1 VSTRALLFPLL
12 SMIIKP
18 AMTGIPQSVSQVQAV
33 VRTRGTESQGAS
45 RSDQPVVHT
54 LRVHGKLTLRQLVGY
69 TGFSHAAVTASVSML
84 RNRGIVDAVGRHR
97 AEVLGRPSTLWR
109 LRPEAAYFV
118 GIDVGAA
125 TTRVLIIDLAGQPVH
140 VSYES
145 TAALY
150 ARAPGGPAVAREL
163 AALVHRT
170 LADCPLPNVRPV
182 AAGLAISGL
191 VDAERGVCLS
201 CANIP
206 GWKDLPLAEELSALL
221 DLPAAVDDSARA
233 QAIAEHRVGKAQE
246 IQDFLFVNVGV
257 GIGAALFMG
266 GRPYRG
272 PGGLGG
278 ELGHITVDERG
289 PRCGCGNLGCAEAVV
304 GARAIVRRAAELLES
319 HTYPSLLAPESGGP
333 NGARERELT
342 VEDLADAATEGDPL
356 AFRVLNEAGEHLGVA
371 VAAALNLL
379 GSPLVVLGGGVV
391 RSGEPFMGAVR
402 RTVMLR
408 ALPPLARQVRIE
420 ASQLDGGAGAQ
431 GMAISTIEAYLR
443 SIV

>member
-1 VSTRALLFPLL
+1 VARAQDKD
-12 SMIIKP
+12 S
-18 AMTGIPQSVSQVQAV
+18 QS
-33 VRTRGTESQGAS
+33 AS
-45 RSDQPVVHT
+45 RSDQPVVQALHF
-54 LRVHGKLTLRQLVGY
+54 HGKLTLRQLVDF

-84 RNRGIVDAVGRHR
+84 RAKGIVDAVGLHR
-97 AEVLGRPSTLWR
+97 SEGLGRPSTLWR
-109 LRPEAAYFV
+109 LRPEAAYFA

-125 TTRVLIIDLAGQPVH
+125 TTRVLLVDLAGQPVH
-140 VSYES
+140 AIEEP
-145 TAALY
+145 TAALH
-150 ARAPGGPAVAREL
+150 ARAPGGAAVAREL
-163 AALVHRT
+163 AALVQGIVES
-170 LADCPLPNVRPV
+170 CPLPNVRPV
-182 AAGLAISGL
+182 ATGLAVSGL

-206 GWKDLPLAEELSALL
+206 GWQDLPLATDLSALL
-221 DLPAAVDDSARA
+221 GMLVVVDDSARA
-233 QAIAEHRVGKAQE
+233 QAIAEHRVGKARGL
-246 IQDFLFVNVGV
+246 QDFLYVNVGV

-289 PRCGCGNLGCAEAVV
+289 PRCGCGNQGCAEAVV
-304 GARAIVRRAAELLES
+304 GARAIVRRAVDSLAS
-319 HTYPSLLAPESGGP
+319 HTYPSLLAPEP
-333 NGARERELT
+333 RGAGEPQGRELT
-342 VEDLADAATEGDPL
+342 VEDLADAAARGDPL

-420 ASQLDGGAGAQ
+420 ASQLDGLAGAQ
-431 GMAISTIEAYLR
+431 GMAMSTIEAYLR
-443 SIV
+443 DLV